1 MKLGVLANLNKNNA
15 EVALRALVTALGSFG
30 AAYAV
35 DERAAVSLGMKV
47 PVLPESALLE
57 DSDVLIA
64 VGGDGTII
72 HTAKKA
78 AAYHKP
84 VLGINAGRVGYMA
97 CLELEEIPL
106 LSRLF
111 SGDYVVE
118 RRMMLEATV
127 STQPDKR
134 YYCLNEV
141 DVSKSDHSR
150 MLELAIDNGGE
161 TFMNFR
167 SDGVL
172 VSTPTGSTA
181 YAMSAGGPVT
191 DPTLECMI
199 LVPVCSMSMYSRG
212 FVLSADS
219 SLSIRLVPEE
229 GTQAAVKFDGGEPI
243 LLPEGAFVAVRRAQD
258 RETRLI
264 KIKDDSFYTI
274 LKKKMS
280 DL

>member
-1 MKLGVLANLNKNNA
+1 MKLGVFANLNKRNA
-15 EVALRALVTALGSFG
+15 EVALRALVTALDGFG
-30 AAYAV
+30 AGYAI
-35 DERAAVSLGMKV
+35 DERAARSLGMETV
-47 PVLPESALLE
+47 ALPESALLE
-57 DSDVLIA
+57 ECDVLIA
-64 VGGDGTII
+64 VGGDGTIM

-78 AAYHKP
+78 AAYQKP

-111 SGDYVVE
+111 SGDYIVE

-127 STQPDKR
+127 STQPDEKH
-134 YYCLNEV
+134 YCLNEV
-141 DVSKSDHSR
+141 DVSKSDCSR

-161 TFMNFR
+161 TFMTFR

-191 DPTLECMI
+191 DPTLDCMI

-219 SLSIRLVPEE
+219 DLSICLIPEE
-229 GTQAAVKFDGGEPI
+229 GTQAAVKFDGGDPI
-243 LLPEGAFVAVRRAQD
+243 LLPNDAYVTVRRAKE
-258 RETRLI
+258 RETLLI
-264 KIKDDSFYTI
+264 RIKDDSFYTV
-274 LKKKMS
+274 LKKKMR

>member
-1 MKLGVLANLNKNNA
+1 MTIGVVANLSKKNA
-15 EVALRALVTALGSFG
+15 DVALRTLIDALDNFG
-30 AAYAV
+30 ASY
-35 DERAAVSLGMKV
+35 SLDTRVAQTLGLAV
-47 PVLPESALLE
+47 PVKPEQTLLAE
-57 DSDVLIA
+57 SDVLIA

-97 CLELEEIPL
+97 GLELEEIPL
-106 LSRLF
+106 LARLF

-127 STQPDKR
+127 SSQPEKR

-141 DVSKSDHSR
+141 DFGKSSHSR
-150 MLELAIDNGGE
+150 MLELTVDNGE
-161 TFMNFR
+161 DTFMSFR
-167 SDGVL
+167 ADGVL
-172 VSTPTGSTA
+172 VATPTGSTA

-191 DPTLECMI
+191 DPTIDCMI

-212 FVLSADS
+212 FVLSAESD
-219 SLSIRLVPEE
+219 LRIRCGRDE
-229 GTQAAVKFDGGEPI
+229 GTQALVKFDGGDPI
-243 LLPEGAFVAVRRAQD
+243 LLQPDEFVTVRRARD
-258 RETRLI
+258 RETQLI
-264 KIKDDSFYTI
+264 RIKGDSFYSI
-274 LKKKMS
+274 LKNKMS

>member
-1 MKLGVLANLNKNNA
+1 MKLGVLANLNKKNA
-15 EVALRALVTALGSFG
+15 EVALRALVTALDGFG

-35 DERAAVSLGMKV
+35 DDRAVRALGLNV
-47 PVLPESALLE
+47 PAQTESALLE
-57 DSDVLIA
+57 ESDVLIA

-118 RRMMLEATV
+118 RRMMLEAAV
-127 STQPDKR
+127 STRPEER
-134 YYCLNEV
+134 CYCLNEV
-141 DVSKSDHSR
+141 DVSKSDRSR
-150 MLELAIDNGGE
+150 MLELAVDNGGE
-161 TFMNFR
+161 TFMTLR

-191 DPTLECMI
+191 DPTLDCMI

-212 FVLSADS
+212 FVLSAES
-219 SLSIRLVPEE
+219 ELSIRLVPEE

-243 LLPEGAFVAVRRAQD
+243 LLPKDAYVTVRRAQD

>member
-1 MKLGVLANLNKNNA
+1 MKLGVMANLNKNNA
-15 EVALRALVTALGSFG
+15 EVALRALVSALDGFG
-30 AAYAV
+30 ATYAV
-35 DERAAVSLGMKV
+35 EARAAGPLGIG
-47 PVLPESALLE
+47 VLARPEAALLE
-57 DSDVLIA
+57 ESDVLIA

-127 STQPDKR
+127 STQPDER

-141 DVSKSDHSR
+141 DVSKSDRSR
-150 MLELAIDNGGE
+150 MLELAVDNGGE
-161 TFMNFR
+161 TFMTLR
-167 SDGVL
+167 SDGIL

-191 DPTLECMI
+191 DPTLDCMI

-219 SLSIRLVPEE
+219 ELSIRLVPDE
-229 GTQAAVKFDGGEPI
+229 GTQAAVKFDGGDPI
-243 LLPEGAFVAVRRAQD
+243 LLPQDAYVTVRRAQD

-274 LKKKMS
+274 LKKKMT